1 VLNFSEKKNQSDHR
15 DMEAGNLISKFFNY
29 INSSPSNPVAQ
40 METKTR
46 RKDYSSASAENTI
59 TSKAQ
64 RLQSC
69 HKMSAQ
75 EVGWFSV
82 PPEYNSCL
90 GQSYIAPQMEQI
102 KHYGPSSFP
111 SAFPST
117 QPVYNITTNC
127 FEDLPVYQDH
137 LQANHHLWMREME
150 SQQFLDCVEILVC
163 EKSHQRLAAET
174 LANSRLNPNA
184 KEFTPKTV
192 IEKPSETTDTLVILD
207 GHNELIVELDGL
219 EGDSGL
225 EQSEEPAEANYSCD
239 INIIIADEESG
250 SDGFSTEEEEEEED
264 DWDWDSDEQSTGECI
279 IVDPADFEDLFA
291 PSLLID
297 NLSSCNHCPPSPPP
311 ASNPR
316 LREANKRFLQVYPD
330 VEEEEDTEATS
341 KTVKFS
347 SDPTIILEPESLAEE
362 LQLARIG
369 EFAARQADRER
380 MERLIAPILT
390 QTHRQNI
397 YQQIYGESL
406 SPA

>member
-1 VLNFSEKKNQSDHR
+1 
-15 DMEAGNLISKFFNY
+15 LISKFFNY
-29 INSSPSNPVAQ
+29 INPVPQ

-46 RKDYSSASAENTI
+46 RKDYSSHSPENII

-69 HKMSAQ
+69 HKMSSQ

-82 PPEYNSCL
+82 PPEYNSGL
-90 GQSYIAPQMEQI
+90 GQSYSAPQMEQT
-102 KHYGPSSFP
+102 KHYGSFSFP
-111 SAFPST
+111 YAFPST
-117 QPVYNITTNC
+117 QQVYNITTNC

-137 LQANHHLWMREME
+137 HQANHPLWMREME

-192 IEKPSETTDTLVILD
+192 IEKPSERTDRLVILD
-207 GHNELIVELDGL
+207 SHNELIVELDGL

-225 EQSEEPAEANYSCD
+225 EQSEEPTDENYSCD

-279 IVDPADFEDLFA
+279 LVDPADFEDLFA
-291 PSLLID
+291 PSLLLD

-311 ASNPR
+311 AINPR
-316 LREANKRFLQVYPD
+316 LREANKRFLQVY
-330 VEEEEDTEATS
+330 S
-341 KTVKFS
+341 
-347 SDPTIILEPESLAEE
+347 
-362 LQLARIG
+362 
-369 EFAARQADRER
+369 
-380 MERLIAPILT
+380 
-390 QTHRQNI
+390 
-397 YQQIYGESL
+397 
-406 SPA
+406 

>member
-1 VLNFSEKKNQSDHR
+1 
-15 DMEAGNLISKFFNY
+15 MEAGNLISKFFNY
-29 INSSPSNPVAQ
+29 INSSPGNPVPQ

-46 RKDYSSASAENTI
+46 RKDYP
-59 TSKAQ
+59 SKAQ

-82 PPEYNSCL
+82 PPNSCL
-90 GQSYIAPQMEQI
+90 GLSYSSPQMEQI
-102 KHYGPSSFP
+102 KHYDPSSSFP
-111 SAFPST
+111 SSFPST

-137 LQANHHLWMREME
+137 QQANHPLWMGEME
-150 SQQFLDCVEILVC
+150 SQQFLDCVGIFVC

-192 IEKPSETTDTLVILD
+192 IEKPSETTDTLVLLD
-207 GHNELIVELDGL
+207 GRNELMVELDGS

-225 EQSEEPAEANYSCD
+225 EQSEEPTEPIYSCD
-239 INIIIADEESG
+239 IKIIIADEESG
-250 SDGFSTEEEEEEED
+250 SAGFSTDEDEEEET

-279 IVDPADFEDLFA
+279 IVDPADFDDLFA

-316 LREANKRFLQVYPD
+316 LREANKRFLQIYPD
-330 VEEEEDTEATS
+330 VEEEEDDTEATS

-369 EFAARQADRER
+369 EFAARLADRER
-380 MERLIAPILT
+380 MERLIGPILT

-397 YQQIYGESL
+397 YQHIYGESL
-406 SPA
+406 SPS